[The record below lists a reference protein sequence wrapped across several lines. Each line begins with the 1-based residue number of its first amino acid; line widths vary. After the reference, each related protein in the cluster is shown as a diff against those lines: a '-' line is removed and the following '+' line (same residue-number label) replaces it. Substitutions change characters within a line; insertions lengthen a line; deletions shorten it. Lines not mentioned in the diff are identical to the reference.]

1 MKTFKSIWASDPD
14 QKREEQK
21 ELVLN
26 RNKRAVDAAIDNL
39 KDQAIEARAKLN
51 ASLEVVADGGVINI
65 NDMITAQNTL
75 KQCEEIIASLTKFK
89 TEFFSE
95 E

>member
-39 KDQAIEARAKLN
+39 KDQSIEANAKLN
-51 ASLEVVADGGVINI
+51 AALEVVAENGVINI
-65 NDMITAQNTL
+65 NDLVTAKATL
-75 KQCEEIIASLTKFK
+75 KQCNEVIDLLTEFK
-89 TEFFSE
+89 KEFFSE